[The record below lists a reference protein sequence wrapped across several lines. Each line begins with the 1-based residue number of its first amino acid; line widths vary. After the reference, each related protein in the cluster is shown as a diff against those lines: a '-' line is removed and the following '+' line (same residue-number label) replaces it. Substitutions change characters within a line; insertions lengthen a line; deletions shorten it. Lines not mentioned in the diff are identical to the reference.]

1 MSKAEIMMG
10 GIALASITTNPAIS
24 SIVIILSS
32 VSALIA
38 IYFFRGFAPGDPD
51 WHEMPAG
58 ISASQFSTCFIT

>member
-38 IYFFRGFAPGDPD
+38 IYFFRGFASEKILLAERTCSYQSAD
-51 WHEMPAG
+51 W
-58 ISASQFSTCFIT
+58 